1 MKIGV
6 ILMKKLLI
14 IITLISTV
22 SVMAKDHQLAIVIHG
37 GAGTILKANMSDEKE
52 AAIQAKLKQAINA
65 GYAVLEKGG
74 ESTDAVIAAIN
85 VMENSSLFN
94 AGIGAVYTRQGK
106 HELDASIMR
115 GNDLQ
120 AGAVAGVSHVKNPI
134 NAAKAVMLHSPHVL
148 LSNQGADKFAKQQGL
163 ETVDNSYFD
172 SEYRFKQ
179 WQAINKKD
187 EVSLSEDLLKTDHKF
202 GTVGAVAIDKSG
214 TIAAGTSTG
223 GMTNKAYGRIGDSPI
238 IGAGTY
244 ADNRSCGISATGHGE
259 YFIRYAVAHDICARV
274 LYKNIPLQQ
283 SADEV
288 IGQDLKNIG
297 GDGGIVGLD
306 NKGNPVM
313 VFNTAGMYRG
323 FKTESSDTQV
333 FIYHH

>member
-1 MKIGV
+1 MKI
-6 ILMKKLLI
+6 ILIYLFLI
-14 IITLISTV
+14 TSSNI
-22 SVMAKDHQLAIVIHG
+22 MAKDHQLAIVIHG

-52 AAIQAKLKQAINA
+52 LAIKLKLEEAVNA
-65 GYAVLEKGG
+65 GYAVLEHGG

-85 VMENSSLFN
+85 VMENSPLFN
-94 AGIGAVYTRQGK
+94 AGIGAVYTKEGK

-134 NAAKAVMLHSPHVL
+134 IAAKEVMLNSPHVM
-148 LSNQGADKFAKQQGL
+148 LSNQGADKFSKQQGL
-163 ETVDNSYFD
+163 ETVKNSYFD

-179 WQAINKKD
+179 WQVIQHKKD
-187 EVSLSEDLLKTDHKF
+187 VSLSEDLLQTDNKF
-202 GTVGAVAIDKSG
+202 GTVGAVAIDKNGDIS
-214 TIAAGTSTG
+214 AGTSTG
-223 GMTNKAYGRIGDSPI
+223 GMTNKAFGRIGDSPI

-244 ADNRSCGISATGHGE
+244 ADNRSCGISSTGHGE

-274 LYKNIPLQQ
+274 LYKGISLEQ
-283 SADEV
+283 SAEEV
-288 IGQDLKNIG
+288 INHDLKNVG
-297 GDGGIVGLD
+297 GDGGIIGLD

-323 FKTESSDTQV
+323 YKTEKTNTRV
-333 FIYHH
+333 FIFKK